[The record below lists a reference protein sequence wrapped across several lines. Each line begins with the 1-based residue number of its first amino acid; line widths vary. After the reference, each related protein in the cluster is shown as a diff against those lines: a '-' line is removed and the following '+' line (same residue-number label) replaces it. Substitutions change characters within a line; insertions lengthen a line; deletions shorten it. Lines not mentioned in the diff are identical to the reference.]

1 MTDRDAAILAFEK
14 RWWRAAGEKEQAI
27 RDTFD
32 MSAVRYYQILTRLL
46 DDRDALAAEPG
57 LVKRLRRIRDSR
69 RQGRTQ
75 RKGTQ

>member
-1 MTDRDAAILAFEK
+1 MTDQDAAILAFEK

-32 MSAVRYYQILTRLL
+32 ITAVRYYQILTRLL
-46 DDRDALAAEPG
+46 DDWDALAAEPA

-75 RKGTQ
+75 TKGD

>member
-1 MTDRDAAILAFEK
+1 MTEHDAQVLAFEK
-14 RWWRAAGEKEQAI
+14 QWWRAAGEKEQAI

-75 RKGTQ
+75 TKGD

>member
-1 MTDRDAAILAFEK
+1 MTGDDAAILAFETQ
-14 RWWRAAGEKEQAI
+14 WWRAAGEKEQAI

-46 DDRDALAAEPG
+46 DDREALAAEPG

-69 RQGRTQ
+69 RQGRAQ
-75 RKGTQ
+75 QKGMR

>member
-1 MTDRDAAILAFEK
+1 MTEQDAAILAFEK
-14 RWWRAAGEKEQAI
+14 RWWNAAGEKEQAI

-32 MSAVRYYQILTRLL
+32 ITAVRYYQILTRLL
-46 DDRDALAAEPG
+46 EDRDAHAADPV